1 MYHSFRAMHHWSC
14 RPGAIGEI
22 ADVSRA
28 KKKRVDFPPWPL
40 DKCQRC
46 GELVYI
52 YIYMYM
58 HVWVIRAPTRW
69 LHCRRFAQSD
79 TQVINCTKPID
90 MLAEFISRI
99 STLVVGFIS
108 CRTSMTLRNQ
118 HVWIGD
124 PCLPK
129 RLVWR
134 DMELS
139 LHAKLR
145 APF

>member
-1 MYHSFRAMHHWSC
+1 MHHWSC

-28 KKKRVDFPPWPL
+28 KNVLIFLRGRSINANDVENLKYT
-40 DKCQRC
+40 
-46 GELVYI
+46 YI
-52 YIYMYM
+52 YIC
-58 HVWVIRAPTRW
+58 VWAIRAPTRW

-79 TQVINCTKPID
+79 TQVIDCTKPIH

-108 CRTSMTLRNQ
+108 CRTSTTIRNQ
-118 HVWIGD
+118 HVRIGV

>member
-28 KKKRVDFPPWPL
+28 KKNVLIFLRGRSINANDVENL
-40 DKCQRC
+40 
-46 GELVYI
+46 

-108 CRTSMTLRNQ
+108 CRTSTTLRNQ

>member
-1 MYHSFRAMHHWSC
+1 MHHWSC

-28 KKKRVDFPPWPL
+28 KNVLIFLRGRSINANDVENLKYT
-40 DKCQRC
+40 
-46 GELVYI
+46 YI
-52 YIYMYM
+52 YIYIC
-58 HVWVIRAPTRW
+58 VWAIRAPTRW

-79 TQVINCTKPID
+79 TQVIDCTKPIH

-108 CRTSMTLRNQ
+108 CRTSTTIRNQ
-118 HVWIGD
+118 HVRIGV

>member
-1 MYHSFRAMHHWSC
+1 MYHCFRAMHHWSC

-28 KKKRVDFPPWPL
+28 KNVLIFLRGRSINANDVENLK
-40 DKCQRC
+40 
-46 GELVYI
+46 YI
-52 YIYMYM
+52 YICMY
-58 HVWVIRAPTRW
+58 VWAIRAPTRW

-79 TQVINCTKPID
+79 TQVIDCTKPIH

-108 CRTSMTLRNQ
+108 CRTSTTIRNQ
-118 HVWIGD
+118 HVRIGV